1 MQLAPKVKLKN
12 QRKRKNRI
20 NFQKISDYQQQR
32 VSIKIHKMHHTMK
45 RVKHFLVVDLMQL
58 MKEVMEVSQLDLQLN
73 PKTFLTRKV
82 REAKRVRKVNL
93 NNQTKHT
100 KNELKTNSKS
110 RLSK

>member
-20 NFQKISDYQQQR
+20 NFQKISDYQQK
-32 VSIKIHKMHHTMK
+32 VSIKIHKMHHMMK
-45 RVKHFLVVDLMQL
+45 KIKHFLVVDLIKL
-58 MKEVMEVSQLDLQLN
+58 MKEVRELSQLDLQLN